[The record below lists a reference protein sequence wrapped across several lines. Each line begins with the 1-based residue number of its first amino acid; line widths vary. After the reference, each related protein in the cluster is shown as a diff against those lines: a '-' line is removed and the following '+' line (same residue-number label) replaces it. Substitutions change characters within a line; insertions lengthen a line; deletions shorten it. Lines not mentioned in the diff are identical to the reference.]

1 MKIISD
7 VREMKQIVHLAAM
20 LLVFMCG
27 GNCNSLAVSAA
38 ASAYLLSIERSEGRS
53 QRYWAD
59 HPLYVVDTNAEHA
72 VVVVHGVSGGMKGG
86 AEILVPSIMDRGD
99 RYNVERLLF

>member
-1 MKIISD
+1 
-7 VREMKQIVHLAAM
+7 MKQIVHLVAM

-27 GNCNSLAVSAA
+27 GNCNSLAAQAA
-38 ASAYLLSIERSEGRS
+38 ASAYLLPVERSEGRS
-53 QRYWAD
+53 LRYWAD
-59 HPLYVVDTNAEHA
+59 HPLDAVDTNVEHA
-72 VVVVHGVSGGMKGG
+72 VVVVQGVSGGMKGG